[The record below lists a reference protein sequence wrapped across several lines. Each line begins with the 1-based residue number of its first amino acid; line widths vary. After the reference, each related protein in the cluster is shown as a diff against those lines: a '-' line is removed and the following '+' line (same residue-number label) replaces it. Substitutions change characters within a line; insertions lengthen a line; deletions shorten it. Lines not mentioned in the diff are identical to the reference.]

1 MNVILTQDEY
11 DISHIYYNEPIQ
23 NTVMNNSKFIKM
35 IYSNEYIILNG
46 VYLLLN
52 FKNTAKELYFKKIKV
67 KYDINNNK
75 DLLKF
80 IFEVEE
86 NILNKYPSLKKPKK
100 IIYDTMITGA
110 IKLFPNDIDDLNNGK
125 NSFILKISGIWEDQN
140 EYGLTYKIISI

>member
-52 FKNTAKELYFKKIKV
+52 FK
-67 KYDINNNK
+67 
-75 DLLKF
+75 
-80 IFEVEE
+80 FEVEE

>member
-1 MNVILTQDEY
+1 MNVILTEDEY

-35 IYSNEYIILNG
+35 IYSNEYFILNG

-52 FKNTAKELYFKKIKV
+52 FKSTSKELYFKKIKV
-67 KYDINNNK
+67 KYDITNNK

-80 IFEVEE
+80 IFKVEE
-86 NILNKYPSLKKPKK
+86 NILNKYPSLKKQKK
-100 IIYDTMITGA
+100 IIFDTMSTGS
-110 IKLFPNDIDDLNNGK
+110 IKLFPNDINDLNNGK
-125 NSFILKISGIWEDQN
+125 NSFILKISGIWEDPQ

>member
-1 MNVILTQDEY
+1 MNVILTEDEY

-35 IYSNEYIILNG
+35 IYSNEYFILNG

-52 FKNTAKELYFKKIKV
+52 FKSTSKELYFKKIKV
-67 KYDINNNK
+67 KYDIANNK

-80 IFEVEE
+80 IFKVEE
-86 NILNKYPSLKKPKK
+86 NILNKYPSLKKQKK
-100 IIYDTMITGA
+100 IIFDTMSTGS
-110 IKLFPNDIDDLNNGK
+110 IKLFPNDINDLNNGK
-125 NSFILKISGIWEDQN
+125 NSFILKISGIWEDPQ

>member
-46 VYLLLN
+46 VYLIKKI
-52 FKNTAKELYFKKIKV
+52 KNTTKELYFKKIKV